1 MMMHII
7 GYNYMDTV
15 VGTIARVRLTNPQPH
30 TICSYPSLQT
40 NIYYH
45 TIVVSE
51 DSMRAHHNVV
61 SIQ

>member
-1 MMMHII
+1 MIPHII

-15 VGTIARVRLTNPQPH
+15 VGADARVSEVIPQPH
-30 TICSYPSLQT
+30 TIYFNPSLQT
-40 NIYYH
+40 NIYYD

-51 DSMRAHHNVV
+51 DSV